1 MKKWEENEGGENLRR
16 ETIEK
21 EEEGRREGENKE
33 EGEGKEVQ
41 EEEGRFWVLRCRR
54 RESKLVVIGSRPRF
68 QPEISRI

>member
-1 MKKWEENEGGENLRR
+1 MQKWEENEGGENLRK

-21 EEEGRREGENKE
+21 EEEGRREGENE
-33 EGEGKEVQ
+33 EGEGKEVE